1 MYDTSEPLLNP
12 AAGDGLGGSSVAV
25 DAVDRGTLELSVPLT
40 DEQGIRREHPSL
52 CFRTHSSIPT
62 NYIPGDTGMLNTVA
76 MWYHLETLAA

>member
-25 DAVDRGTLELSVPLT
+25 DTVDRGTLELSVPLT

-52 CFRTHSSIPT
+52 YFRTHRSIPT
-62 NYIPGDTGMLNTVA
+62 NYIPSDAGMLNMVS
-76 MWYHLETLAA
+76 MWSHLKTLAA